1 MAREKPLDVTVVQ
14 AWLAAWDESDLF
26 SEAAIHHFQ
35 SFIADPHCLVVL
47 TLRVGR
53 EPRSLVF
60 RRVKRV
66 VEAHQEPS
74 ASNRPKIVFDTV
86 VSPRFTWRDWA
97 HSLSLASSM
106 FVSPVPPV
114 APPIGQ
120 LWHQTGVESETVP
133 KLERVL
139 RWDGADWVAAGYVSD
154 SPIERSW
161 ASRRAISRKRSLQHI
176 GIRSGSTANSSI
188 PTTDRPGGTRSP
200 IFSAC
205 APTTAYGP
213 TRTNRLSTT
222 ESAPE
227 GRADDICSV

>member
-154 SPIERSW
+154 SPIVTKQGKQACDFQEAL
-161 ASRRAISRKRSLQHI
+161 ASAHRHTEWIDCQFI
-176 GIRSGSTANSSI
+176 YTYDGSTCGNA
-188 PTTDRPGGTRSP
+188 
-200 IFSAC
+200 
-205 APTTAYGP
+205 
-213 TRTNRLSTT
+213 
-222 ESAPE
+222 
-227 GRADDICSV
+227 